1 MIRKTSAALLLG
13 LSLMAC
19 NNQGNKKTTPAE
31 AATTP
36 AAKGEWQSLFDGQ
49 TTRGWHRYGGASIDS
64 VWQAKDGQL
73 YLDVARK
80 KAAGIRGDWDIVTDN
95 EYDDFE
101 LELEWKISKNGNSGI
116 IFYIHE
122 DKSRYRWP
130 WETGME
136 MQVLDDA
143 GHADG
148 KIIKHRAGD
157 LYDLISSSKE
167 AARPVGEW
175 NKVRVRSEKSR
186 LDLYLNDVK
195 VVSTTLWDD
204 QWKALVAGSKFKN
217 MPDFGT
223 YRRGRIG
230 LQDHGNDV
238 WFRNIRIKP
247 L

>member
-19 NNQGNKKTTPAE
+19 NNQNNKKSAPASE
-31 AATTP
+31 TSSV
-36 AAKGEWQSLFDGQ
+36 AKGEWQSLFDGK
-49 TTRGWHRYGGASIDS
+49 TTKGWHRYGAGAIDS
-64 VWQAKDGQL
+64 VWQAKDGLL
-73 YLDVARK
+73 YLDVAKK
-80 KAAGIRGDWDIVTDN
+80 KAAGIRGDWDIVTEQ
-95 EYDDFE
+95 EYEDFE

-116 IFYIHE
+116 IFYVHE
-122 DKSRYRWP
+122 DKKYRWP

-143 GHADG
+143 GHPDG

-157 LYDLISSSKE
+157 LYDLISASKE
-167 AARPVGEW
+167 AANPVGEW
-175 NKVRVRSEKSR
+175 NKVRVRSEKAK
-186 LDLYLNDVK
+186 LDMYLNDVK

-238 WFRNIRIKP
+238 WYRNIRIKS